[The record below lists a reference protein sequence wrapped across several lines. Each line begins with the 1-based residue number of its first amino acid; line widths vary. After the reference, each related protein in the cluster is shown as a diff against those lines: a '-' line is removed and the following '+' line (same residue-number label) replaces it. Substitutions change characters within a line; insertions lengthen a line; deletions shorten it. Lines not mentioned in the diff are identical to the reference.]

1 MFGHLHSPLDIG
13 IEELQHA
20 DLQREVL
27 LCGMEKIKYVNL

>member
-1 MFGHLHSPLDIG
+1 MDSPLDID

-27 LCGMEKIKYVNL
+27 LWGTVKKYNVNQ